1 MIVIRSMS
9 NIFAWA
15 IDGKLDDL
23 KHLRITDIN
32 EWNKL
37 VNNIDNPASDEGI
50 TALHYAARYGR
61 TEFLIFLINEMNA
74 NLYAKQI
81 NGYTVLHEASVKNQ
95 IETINVLIT
104 LDHIKTNS
112 PCLISTKDNN
122 GNTPIMEACFWNGKE
137 CKACETL
144 LKLGANPEE

>member
-1 MIVIRSMS
+1 MS

-61 TEFLIFLINEMNA
+61 TEFGASRCSHQFGF
-74 NLYAKQI
+74 KRK
-81 NGYTVLHEASVKNQ
+81 GYVY
-95 IETINVLIT
+95 
-104 LDHIKTNS
+104 
-112 PCLISTKDNN
+112 
-122 GNTPIMEACFWNGKE
+122 
-137 CKACETL
+137 
-144 LKLGANPEE
+144 